1 LARALGGAAEP
12 TRVRLSG
19 TSCSAIPLTQY
30 ICQKCGSSNS
40 FPLHLSQAI
49 SFPLSFVFGALR
61 LLSIGF
67 LDTFDLFDSSLAA
80 LPGNFLQLPLLSLV
94 SALVCDL
101 PLEKSA
107 IA

>member
-1 LARALGGAAEP
+1 M
-12 TRVRLSG
+12 RLSN
-19 TSCSAIPLTQY
+19 TSCSAIALTQY
-30 ICQKCGSSNS
+30 ICQKCGSGDS

-49 SFPLSFVFGALR
+49 SFRLPFVFGAFR
-61 LLSIGF
+61 LSRVGF

-80 LPGNFLQLPLLSLV
+80 LPRNFLQLPLLSFV
-94 SALVCDL
+94 SVLVCDL

>member
-1 LARALGGAAEP
+1 M
-12 TRVRLSG
+12 RLSG

-40 FPLHLSQAI
+40 FPLQLSQAI
-49 SFPLSFVFGALR
+49 SFRLPFAFGALR
-61 LLSIGF
+61 LSSIGF
-67 LDTFDLFDSSLAA
+67 LDTFDLFDSSRAA
-80 LPGNFLQLPLLSLV
+80 LPENFLQLPLLSFVSVLV
-94 SALVCDL
+94 RDL